1 VTSALLEVEDVH
13 VRLPTEDGILVAVFN
28 LVVDLSIRCSILACS
43 ERGVTRLAA
52 RG

>member
-28 LVVDLSIRCSILACS
+28 LVVDLLFPLLDPR
-43 ERGVTRLAA
+43 VQ
-52 RG
+52 

>member
-1 VTSALLEVEDVH
+1 VTDALLEVEDLH

-28 LVVDLSIRCSILACS
+28 LRCSILACS

-52 RG
+52 RE

>member
-28 LVVDLSIRCSILACS
+28 LVVDLLYPLLDPR
-43 ERGVTRLAA
+43 VQ
-52 RG
+52 